1 MTKQSKTETINN
13 HTQDNKKMETGGNTA
28 GDNLMT
34 KDYVKD
40 TQDREE
46 QTARERTQQQ
56 KLQLE
61 TKTEG

>member
-1 MTKQSKTETINN
+1 
-13 HTQDNKKMETGGNTA
+13 METGGNTA